1 MGKQIGSAHIH
12 TQARAQQ
19 EEGWR
24 AGRPVED
31 PEKTKRWGFVT
42 ARPSEFLVHVR
53 GGKVRSASSGQG
65 ASCFKR
71 PGDSVA
77 VIPTSLQQL
86 RFRADQVTLERVG
99 IEVIGFAVYR
109 IADPL
114 VAYRV
119 LNFSYPERAQ
129 EKLEETLTAMF
140 VGAARR
146 IIATLTVDDCLQKRK
161 ALVAEELL
169 REVAPVV
176 GGHGVGHGADDGV
189 AARSGWGVVLD
200 SIEIQEVRVL
210 SEGVFKSMQAPFR
223 VALDRRAR
231 EARAEADK
239 EITTREAVCART
251 IEEVRIHEQLIVA
264 ERRRELA
271 VTEARIALEL
281 ADARLGSEAELRKRR
296 CDIELQEEQARTDR
310 MLLLEGL
317 KKREAE
323 ARLQSHA
330 LLLEA
335 AQREAELEAVRAAS
349 AVRRRRDEAEVSLFE
364 GESQAQVAK
373 QQAQVQA
380 IVDESRA
387 RVALAQNLPA
397 LANAVGGKIGEVHVT
412 SYGDGANPFQQVT
425 GALAA
430 VVDLVKRA

>member
-1 MGKQIGSAHIH
+1 MGKQFTATEIH
-12 TQARAQQ
+12 TQKRPH
-19 EEGWR
+19 EEGGWR

-53 GGKVRSASSGQG
+53 RGKVRESSSGQG

-99 IEVIGFAVYR
+99 VEVVGFAVYR

-146 IIATLTVDDCLQKRK
+146 IIATLSLDDVLQKRK

-176 GGHGVGHGADDGV
+176 GGSGAIDDV
-189 AARSGWGVVLD
+189 AQRGWGIVLD
-200 SIEIQEVRVL
+200 SIEIQEVQVL
-210 SEGVFKSMQAPFR
+210 SEVVFKSMQAPFR

-231 EARAEADK
+231 EAKAEADK
-239 EITTREAVCART
+239 EITTREAACARA
-251 IEEVRIHEQLIVA
+251 IEEVRIQEALIVA

-271 VTEARIALEL
+271 DTEARIALDL
-281 ADARLGSEAELRKRR
+281 AEKQLASEAAIRR
-296 CDIELQEEQARTDR
+296 RRDEIALIEEQQKTERA
-310 MLLLEGL
+310 LLLEAL
-317 KKREAE
+317 KKKEAE
-323 ARLQSHA
+323 SKLATHA

-335 AQREAELEAVRAAS
+335 AQKEAALELAKRASLEQQRRNEADVVRVEGEAAAFVLMERAKAQ
-349 AVRRRRDEAEVSLFE
+349 AVID
-364 GESQAQVAK
+364 ESQARVMLAK
-373 QQAQVQA
+373 
-380 IVDESRA
+380 
-387 RVALAQNLPA
+387 NLPA
-397 LANAVGGKIGEVHVT
+397 LANAVGGKIAEVKIQSIGGE
-412 SYGDGANPFQQVT
+412 GNPFAQLT
-425 GALAA
+425 GAVSA
-430 VVDLVKRA
+430 VVDLVKSS

>member
-1 MGKQIGSAHIH
+1 MSKAFTPTQIH
-12 TQARAQQ
+12 TQPRVH
-19 EEGWR
+19 EEQGWR
-24 AGRPVED
+24 TGRPVED

-53 GGKVRSASSGQG
+53 AGKVRSSSSGQG

-99 IEVIGFAVYR
+99 IEVVGFAVYR
-109 IADPL
+109 ISDPL

-140 VGAARR
+140 AGAARR
-146 IIATLTVDDCLQKRK
+146 IIATLTVDDVLQKRK

-176 GGHGVGHGADDGV
+176 GGSGEASIDGV
-189 AARSGWGVVLD
+189 RTGWGVVLD

-210 SEGVFKSMQAPFR
+210 SDTVFKSMQAPFR
-223 VALDRRAR
+223 TALDRRAR
-231 EARAEADK
+231 EAKAEADK

-251 IEEVRIHEQLIVA
+251 IEEVRIHEALIVA
-264 ERRRELA
+264 ERRRELQEA
-271 VTEARIALEL
+271 EARIALDREEAQL
-281 ADARLGSEAELRKRR
+281 AAEASVRKRR
-296 CDIELQEEQARTDR
+296 EDIALLEEQQGAERALVLEALKRKQAELQ
-310 MLLLEGL
+310 
-317 KKREAE
+317 
-323 ARLQSHA
+323 LQTHA

-335 AQREAELEAVRAAS
+335 AQKDAELEAARAA
-349 AVRRRRDEAEVSLFE
+349 VVEHRRRRDAELALFE
-364 GESQAQVAK
+364 GETQAQVAK
-373 QQAQVQA
+373 LRAETQA
-380 IVDESRA
+380 IVDESKA
-387 RVALAQNLPA
+387 RVALAQQLPA
-397 LANAVGGKIGEVHVT
+397 LAHAVGGKFGEVHLT
-412 SYGDGANPFQQVT
+412 NFGDGSGNPFAQMT
-425 GALAA
+425 GAVAA